1 MKYEWQGGEI
11 SKTPNLIFP
20 PPDVFLWGQFQN
32 GFCHQKNKK
41 IIKINERKENQQQTR
56 QMIESIVIQVKNVF
70 NLFEVY
76 YYEIWYYPNS
86 PPSAS
91 V

>member
-1 MKYEWQGGEI
+1 
-11 SKTPNLIFP
+11 
-20 PPDVFLWGQFQN
+20 
-32 GFCHQKNKK
+32 
-41 IIKINERKENQQQTR
+41 
-56 QMIESIVIQVKNVF
+56 MIESIVIQVKNVF